1 MKTVGIIGGIG
12 PESTVEYYR
21 FIIEGYRAAKSDGS
35 YPSII
40 LNSIDLSKLVGW
52 MNAGEL
58 DAVTDYLVAEIEKLE
73 RAGVNFAVLASNT
86 PHIVFK
92 QVRARVS
99 LPMISIVETTR
110 DRARDLN
117 LQRPALFG
125 TRFTME
131 GKFYPEV
138 FAEAG
143 ISIVIPNEVERAFIH
158 EKYMGELLNNIFLPE
173 TREHLIA
180 IVNQM
185 KRRDGID
192 GLILGGT
199 ELPLILRDAEME
211 GVPFL
216 DTTRIHV
223 ERIIEALVS

>member
-21 FIIEGYRAAKSDGS
+21 FIIDGYRARQTDGS

-40 LNSIDLSKLVGW
+40 IISIDLSKLIRW
-52 MNAGEL
+52 MNAGDL
-58 DAVTDYLVAEIEKLE
+58 DSVTDYLVSEIEKLE

-117 LQRPALFG
+117 LQQPALFG

-143 ISIVIPNEVERAFIH
+143 ISIVIRNEVERAFIH
-158 EKYMGELLNNIFLPE
+158 EKNMG
-173 TREHLIA
+173 
-180 IVNQM
+180 
-185 KRRDGID
+185 
-192 GLILGGT
+192 GL
-199 ELPLILRDAEME
+199 
-211 GVPFL
+211 
-216 DTTRIHV
+216 
-223 ERIIEALVS
+223 